1 MEELPELRRLAE
13 STRRR
18 AVGGADYEEDRQC
31 VLGLRSHCY
40 GPVMTV
46 LTANGDLQE
55 AATFCRDGSVVV
67 PLKD

>member
-1 MEELPELRRLAE
+1 M
-13 STRRR
+13 
-18 AVGGADYEEDRQC
+18 C
-31 VLGLRSHCY
+31 LGLRSHCY

-55 AATFCRDGSVVV
+55 AATFCRDGSAVV

>member
-18 AVGGADYEEDRQC
+18 AVGAAEDRQC

-55 AATFCRDGSVVV
+55 AATFCRDGSAVV